1 MSDSFGFGEPAKKW
15 SEHELHQPSPHR
27 GGGRG
32 RDNFALTRGMIGA
45 VVGVLALAMFIVV
58 FVVMKSGGESAA
70 EAEETA
76 VAQIGVAQDT
86 QAQVDLQTAYQTA
99 MTLYESGDGGATGLP
114 SFANITAADLAKAEP
129 SLMYTDGASTG
140 PDVISVKGSGSEW
153 GAAAL
158 SSSGTCLWVHLSSG
172 AVTFGSGTPCTG
184 SAAMAADS
192 SSW

>member
-15 SEHELHQPSPHR
+15 SDQEMRPRPPRRGGR
-27 GGGRG
+27 GGG
-32 RDNFALTRGMIGA
+32 NFALTRGVIGA
-45 VVGVLALAMFIVV
+45 IAGLLALAMFIVI
-58 FVVMKSGGESAA
+58 FAVMKSGGESAA
-70 EAEETA
+70 QAEETA

-99 MTLYESGDGGATGLP
+99 MTLYESGDVGATGLP
-114 SFANITAADLAKAEP
+114 SFTNITAADLAKAEP
-129 SLMYTDGASTG
+129 SLTYTEGASTG

-158 SSSGTCLWVHLSSG
+158 SSSGTCLWVHLSNG
-172 AVTFGSGTPCTG
+172 AVAFGSGTPCTG
-184 SAAMAADS
+184 AAAVAANG